1 MRRRVVVV
9 AAGVAVAVAGIAVAP
24 KAYGLFVDRERKPAA
39 GWAASGSMSTGV
51 QPAPPPPTL
60 EAGPVTVTSPGY
72 LSWALLDRQ
81 TNEIAGSPNIA
92 ATNTTESMI
101 KTWIVSD
108 FLRQR
113 AAANKTPTAAELKSA
128 STAIRDSND
137 DSAEALFSAGG
148 RTAMLT
154 RLTKACGLTDTKLN
168 TQGWWSL
175 TEMSARDAVRMG
187 ACIADGRAAGPQ
199 WTNWVLTEMRSV
211 HGGIASQAESSG
223 GGRWGIIDGLPTEVA
238 KTVAIK
244 NGWTAHTG
252 SLVGDN
258 MWHVNCLA
266 IGSDFVLAVQE
277 RYPVALGLAHGAG
290 VCRAVTEQLVRNAA
304 AG

>member
-24 KAYGLFVDRERKPAA
+24 KAYGQFVDRERRPAA
-39 GWAASGSMSTGV
+39 GKAASGSMSTGV

-81 TNEIAGSPNIA
+81 TNEIAGSPNVA

-101 KTWIVSD
+101 KAWIVSD

-113 AAANKTPTAAELKSA
+113 AASGKPPTAEDLKAA

-137 DSAEALFSAGG
+137 DSAELLFSTGG
-148 RTAMLT
+148 RTAMLM
-154 RLTKACGLTDTKLN
+154 RLMKTCGLTDTKLN

-175 TEMSARDAVRMG
+175 TQMSARDAVRMG

-211 HGGIASQAESSG
+211 RGGITSQAETSG
-223 GGRWGIIDGLPTEVA
+223 GGR
-238 KTVAIK
+238 
-244 NGWTAHTG
+244 
-252 SLVGDN
+252 
-258 MWHVNCLA
+258 
-266 IGSDFVLAVQE
+266 
-277 RYPVALGLAHGAG
+277 
-290 VCRAVTEQLVRNAA
+290 
-304 AG
+304 